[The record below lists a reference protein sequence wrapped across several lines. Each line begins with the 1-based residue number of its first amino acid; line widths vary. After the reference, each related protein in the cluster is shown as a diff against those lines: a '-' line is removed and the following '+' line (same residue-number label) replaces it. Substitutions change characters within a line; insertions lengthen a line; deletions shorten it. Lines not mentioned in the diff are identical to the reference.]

1 MMNYR
6 LLKDVVN
13 LLEDFDA
20 NRLAK
25 EYKDDV
31 NGFKQWISDQVTG
44 GKKKVEEPVWE
55 GKENGRSAESV
66 ISTLLVHLNRYAKT
80 YSKAALHDSE
90 FSTQEEFIYLINLKA
105 FGAMTK
111 MELIKKNIQEK
122 PVGMQII
129 DRLINHGWVKQTDS
143 KSDKRSKVIALTK
156 AGINA
161 LEKQMDKIRKATKI
175 VAGDLSHR
183 EKMELIRLLHK
194 LDRFHHP
201 IYSRSVES
209 SQLLDIVERE
219 YSNQLQ

>member
-111 MELIKKNIQEK
+111 MELIKKK
-122 PVGMQII
+122 YPGKA
-129 DRLINHGWVKQTDS
+129 RWHANH
-143 KSDKRSKVIALTK
+143 
-156 AGINA
+156 
-161 LEKQMDKIRKATKI
+161 
-175 VAGDLSHR
+175 
-183 EKMELIRLLHK
+183 
-194 LDRFHHP
+194 
-201 IYSRSVES
+201 
-209 SQLLDIVERE
+209 
-219 YSNQLQ
+219 

>member
-1 MMNYR
+1 MNYK
-6 LLKDVVN
+6 LFKDVIN
-13 LLEDFDA
+13 LLEDFEA
-20 NRLAK
+20 SRSLK
-25 EYKDDV
+25 EYKDDI
-31 NGFKQWISDQVTG
+31 NGFKLWISDQVTG
-44 GKKKVEEPVWE
+44 GKKKAEEPDWE

-80 YSKAALHDSE
+80 YSKAALQDSE

-129 DRLINHGWVKQTDS
+129 ERLINHGWIKQSES
-143 KSDKRSKVIALTK
+143 KSDKRSKMITLTK
-156 AGINA
+156 SGLNA
-161 LEKQMDKIRKATKI
+161 LEKQMGKIRKATKI

-201 IYSRSVES
+201 IYSRNVES
-209 SQLLDIVERE
+209 SELLDIVERE